1 MAADER
7 EVARFGQ
14 GQVNT
19 WAERLISASRCVAA
33 SELRAEF
40 TRRCGSYF
48 RWHVDI
54 R

>member
-7 EVARFGQ
+7 EVARFRH
-14 GQVNT
+14 GQVDT
-19 WAERLISASRCVAA
+19 RAERLISGSRCVAA

-40 TRRCGSYF
+40 TRRCESYF